1 MSGYSEEELLGK
13 KANRILFKEKGD
25 NIILQQNKHRLTG
38 DSNSYELKVKNK
50 NNEFKHWLVSAAPSY
65 NLLGDIVTITTIYA
79 DKCGGKISS
88 SGYFLAF
95 EK

>member
-1 MSGYSEEELLGK
+1 
-13 KANRILFKEKGD
+13 
-25 NIILQQNKHRLTG
+25 
-38 DSNSYELKVKNK
+38 
-50 NNEFKHWLVSAAPSY
+50 
-65 NLLGDIVTITTIYA
+65 LLGDIVTITTIYA